1 MKLWGAR
8 MRAPLNP
15 LVEQLNTSL
24 PIDIRL
30 FREDI
35 DGSLAWTHG
44 LQRAGILSRDEAR
57 RIQNG
62 LEKVRTE
69 FEAESFAVL
78 ASDEDIHTAVE
89 RRLTELSGDVGGKL
103 HTGRSRND
111 QVATDF
117 RLWIMRG
124 CDGLDWELRTLQAAL
139 LDSAESALEAPLPGY
154 THMQRAQPITW
165 GHWAMSHFWPLERDR
180 GRLKQARRSAGILP
194 LGSGA
199 LSGVVFNIDR
209 HALAQELG
217 FHSVSASSLDGVKD
231 RDFAVEFLF
240 ASALIGVHLSQIAE
254 QLILYSTSEFGFVVI
269 DDSYTTG
276 SSLMP
281 QKKNPD
287 PLELARGKSGRLI
300 GGLVGLLTTLKGL
313 PSAYDKDLQEDK
325 QPVFEAFDT
334 LSLLIPVM
342 SGLISTIHLQTDR
355 MLAAL
360 SPEMLAT
367 DLADYLVAK
376 GTPFRR
382 AHTLVGLAVRRAEEQ
397 GVPLPSLSLDE
408 LRAISSEFEK
418 DVTQVFNVPAAINRR
433 SATGGTAGEALIE
446 QLRSARSL
454 LLA

>member
-15 LVEQLNTSL
+15 LVEKLNASL

-35 DGSLAWTHG
+35 DGSLAWSHG
-44 LQRAGILSRDEAR
+44 LLRAGILSTDEAR
-57 RIQNG
+57 LVQNG
-62 LEKVRTE
+62 LEKVRVE
-69 FEAESFAVL
+69 FEAGSFAIL

-124 CDGLDWELRTLQAAL
+124 CDALDWELRTLQSAL

-180 GRLKQARRSAGILP
+180 GRFKEARRSAGILP

-209 HALAQELG
+209 HALARELG
-217 FHSVSASSLDGVKD
+217 FHSVSASSLDGVRD

-240 ASALIGVHLSQIAE
+240 ASALTGVHLSQIAE
-254 QLILYSTSEFGFVVI
+254 QLILYSTSEFGFVVM

-287 PLELARGKSGRLI
+287 PLELARGKSGRMI
-300 GGLVGLLTTLKGL
+300 GGLVGLLATLKGL

-342 SGLISTIHLQTDR
+342 TGLISTLHLQTDR
-355 MLAAL
+355 MLTAL

-376 GTPFRR
+376 GVPFRR
-382 AHTLVGLAVRRAEEQ
+382 AHTLVGIAVRRAEEQ
-397 GVPLPSLSLDE
+397 GVPLPSLGLDE
-408 LRAISSEFEK
+408 LRVISGEFEK
-418 DVTQVFNVPAAINRR
+418 DVERVFDVHAAINRR
-433 SATGGTAGEALIE
+433 RATGGTAGEALIQ